1 MTDLITEDITVPSD
15 PGIAIYVRNKRP
27 ANLATF
33 SPERT
38 LLFVHGSTYPAHT
51 GFDIPLGGQ
60 SWMEY
65 IASRGYD
72 VYCLDVRGYGKSTRP
87 KQMSEPAANN
97 PPVARTPDAV
107 KDITAVLNMILKRR
121 NISRLNLLGWSW
133 GCTLM
138 ATTAIQNP
146 DKTARL
152 MLYAPGWLRTTP
164 SLLAQNLGSGPL
176 GAYRTV
182 TREQA
187 KARWHN
193 GVPDDKKAAQIPAG
207 WFEQWADATWATDPD
222 GAKQNPP
229 VVRAPNGTVQDTQ
242 EYWSSGKTMYDPAKI
257 TAPTLIVVGEW
268 DRDTPPYMAQTL
280 FPLMVNSPG
289 KRLVMLAEGTHHMM
303 LEKNRLE
310 LFRAVQAFLDEGAAT
325 P

>member
-1 MTDLITEDITVPSD
+1 MTQLIAEDMMVPSD
-15 PGIAIYVRNKRP
+15 PGIEIFDRNKRP
-27 ANLATF
+27 ADLSKYT
-33 SPERT
+33 PERT

-60 SWMEY
+60 SWMDY

-72 VYCLDVRGYGKSTRP
+72 VYCLDVRGYGRSTRP
-87 KQMSEPAANN
+87 RAMDEPAQNN
-97 PPVARTPDAV
+97 PPVSGTPDAV
-107 KDITAVLNMILKRR
+107 NDITAVLDFILKRR
-121 NISRLNLLGWSW
+121 SIPKLNLLGWSW

-164 SLLAQNLGSGPL
+164 SPLATNQGPGPL

-187 KARWHN
+187 KARWLN
-193 GVPDDKKAAQIPAG
+193 GVPQDKQAALIPPG
-207 WFEQWADATWATDPD
+207 WFEQWADATWATDPV
-222 GAKQNPP
+222 GARQNPP
-229 VVRAPNGTVQDTQ
+229 VVRAPNGTVADTQ
-242 EYWSSGKTMYDPAKI
+242 EFWTSGKTMYDPAKI
-257 TAPTLIVVGEW
+257 TAPTLIAIGEW
-268 DRDTPPYMAQTL
+268 DKDTPPYMAQAL
-280 FPLMVNSPG
+280 FPLLTNSPG

-303 LEKNRLE
+303 LEKNRAA
-310 LFRAVQAFLDEGAAT
+310 LFAAVQAFLDEAT
-325 P
+325 